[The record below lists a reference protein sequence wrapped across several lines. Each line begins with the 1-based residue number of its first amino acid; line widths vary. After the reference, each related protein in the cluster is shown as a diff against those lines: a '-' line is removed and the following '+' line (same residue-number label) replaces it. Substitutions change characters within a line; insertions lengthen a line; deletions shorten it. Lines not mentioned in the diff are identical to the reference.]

1 MCVHFPISSFPS
13 WSWFFTP
20 PPSSLFLSLSL
31 SLSLSFHPFLP
42 LVKTNI
48 SYFYM
53 VVLKKLTSRIPLVVF
68 FFSFYFLSSSL
79 PRLLFSLPLYPHGR
93 VFHPLISRYVF
104 PLDDTANTTDLPV
117 ADLHATAYLNT
128 LKQIFFFF
136 SLFPPFFLFPPL
148 LKIENFIF
156 IRFCPK
162 VQEINRW
169 HRR

>member
-1 MCVHFPISSFPS
+1 MFISRFPHFRLGHDFSPPLPPLSFS
-13 WSWFFTP
+13 
-20 PPSSLFLSLSL
+20 LSLSL

-136 SLFPPFFLFPPL
+136 FLFFLLFFSFPL
-148 LKIENFIF
+148 S
-156 IRFCPK
+156 
-162 VQEINRW
+162 
-169 HRR
+169 